1 MRTVAR
7 NNTKKHLNCVYFCPE
22 SYFCQKIPGLT
33 WKSLIYSMIKV
44 PQGIFRTIF
53 GNNRAAMSGNKE
65 MSPEL
70 PEPADHALEPVSLEA
85 FFERFRRNIVGINQT
100 YQSPY
105 GEKEI
110 VYADWIASGRLY
122 RPIEERI
129 LQDFGPFVANTHTE
143 TTVTGTTMTR
153 AYAEARRIIKEH
165 VNANSADVLITTGS
179 GMTGVVNKFQRIL
192 GLKVLENLKPH
203 TKIPEEKRPV
213 VFLTHM
219 EHHSNQTT
227 WLETIARV
235 VVVPPDSEGLISLA
249 HFEKC
254 IREHGAAPIKIA
266 AVTAASNV
274 TGIRTPYHDIARLI
288 HKYHGLCFVD
298 FACSAPYVE
307 IDMHPE
313 DPESRLDA
321 IYFSPHKFLGGP
333 GSSGVLLFHND
344 LYRNQVPD
352 NPGGGTVTWTNPWG
366 NHKYFDDIETREDGG
381 TPAFLQTIRVALA
394 IRLKEEMGVANIL
407 RREHQLIGRVFE
419 HLYGHPKIHILA
431 PQHKDRLGCFSF
443 YIEDL
448 HFNLAVKFL
457 NDRFGIQTRGGCSCA
472 GTYGH
477 FLLHVDEEMSRSIT
491 CEIDEGD
498 LSHKPGWIRMSVHPT
513 NTMSEIEFICDAIL
527 EMAEKHMAWEHDYGY
542 DPHTNEFT
550 HKNQQTDNGA
560 LTRFFDIQ

>member
-1 MRTVAR
+1 
-7 NNTKKHLNCVYFCPE
+7 
-22 SYFCQKIPGLT
+22 
-33 WKSLIYSMIKV
+33 
-44 PQGIFRTIF
+44 
-53 GNNRAAMSGNKE
+53 MSGIKE
-65 MSPEL
+65 RSSEL
-70 PEPADHALEPVSLEA
+70 SEPADQNINPTSLEA
-85 FFERFRRNIVGINQT
+85 YFGKFRCNIVGIDQT
-100 YQSPY
+100 YDTPY
-105 GEKEI
+105 GEKKI

-122 RPIEERI
+122 RPIEEK
-129 LQDFGPFVANTHTE
+129 LLNDFGPYVANTHTE
-143 TTVTGTTMTR
+143 TTVTGTTMTQ

-165 VNANSADVLITTGS
+165 VNANANDVLITTGS

-203 TKIPEEKRPV
+203 TQIPEEKRPV

-235 VVVPPDSEGLISLA
+235 VVVPPDEEGLISLE

-254 IREHGAAPIKIA
+254 IQEHAEAPIKIA

-274 TGIRTPYHDIARLI
+274 TGIRTPYHEIARLI
-288 HKYHGLCFVD
+288 HKYNGLCFVD
-298 FACSAPYVE
+298 FACSAPYVD

-313 DPESRLDA
+313 DPEARLDA

-394 IRLKEEMGVANIL
+394 IKLKDKMGVTNIL
-407 RREHQLIGRVFE
+407 EREHQLIRRVFD
-419 HLYGHPKIHILA
+419 HLCGHPKINILA
-431 PQHKDRLGCFSF
+431 PRHKDRLGCFSF
-443 YIEDL
+443 YIDDL
-448 HFNLAVKFL
+448 HFNLAVKL
-457 NDRFGIQTRGGCSCA
+457 LDDRYGIQTRGGCSCA

-477 FLLHVDEEMSRSIT
+477 YLLHVDEEMSRSIT

-498 LSHKPGWIRMSVHPT
+498 LSHKPGWIRMSLHPT
-513 NTMSEIEFICDAIL
+513 QTDAEIDYICSAIRELAEHFNTWKE
-527 EMAEKHMAWEHDYGY
+527 DYIY
-542 DPHTNEFT
+542 EPHTNEFT
-550 HKNQQTDNGA
+550 HIKRRTEAQAVTD
-560 LTRFFDIQ
+560 LFTLE

>member
-1 MRTVAR
+1 
-7 NNTKKHLNCVYFCPE
+7 
-22 SYFCQKIPGLT
+22 
-33 WKSLIYSMIKV
+33 
-44 PQGIFRTIF
+44 
-53 GNNRAAMSGNKE
+53 MSGKKTIQVDQAPPAKE
-65 MSPEL
+65 NT
-70 PEPADHALEPVSLEA
+70 SLENY
-85 FFERFRRNIVGINQT
+85 FQGFRRHIIGIDQT
-100 YQSPY
+100 YPTPY
-105 GEKEI
+105 GEKKI

-122 RPIEERI
+122 GPIEEKI
-129 LQDFGPFVANTHTE
+129 LRDFGPFVANTHTE

-153 AYAEARRIIKEH
+153 AYAEARRIIKTH
-165 VNANSADVLITTGS
+165 VNANSEDVLITTGS

-203 TKIPEEKRPV
+203 TDIPGEKRPV

-235 VVVPPDSEGLISLA
+235 VVVPPDDDGLISLE

-254 IREHGAAPIKIA
+254 ILEHADAPIKIA

-274 TGIRTPYHDIARLI
+274 TGIRTPYHDIASLI
-288 HKYHGLCFVD
+288 HKYNGLCFVD

-307 IDMHPE
+307 IDMHPQ
-313 DPESRLDA
+313 DPEARLDA

-394 IRLKEEMGVANIL
+394 IKLKEEMGVANIL
-407 RREHQLIGRVFE
+407 KREHELLKRVFARLCGRE
-419 HLYGHPKIHILA
+419 GINILA
-431 PQHKDRLGCFSF
+431 PQHEDRLGCFSF
-443 YIEDL
+443 YIDDL
-448 HFNLAVKFL
+448 HFNLAVKLL
-457 NDRFGIQTRGGCSCA
+457 NDRYGIQTRGGCSCA

-477 FLLHVDEEMSRSIT
+477 YLLHVDEEMSRSIT

-498 LSHKPGWIRMSVHPT
+498 LTHKPGWVRMSLHPT
-513 NTMSEIEFICDAIL
+513 NTLAEVDYICDAIL
-527 EMAEKHMAWEHDYGY
+527 EIAEKHETWAADYRY
-542 DPHTNEFT
+542 DPKSNEFI
-550 HKNQQTDNGA
+550 HKSATRDDPGQIRSLFA
-560 LTRFFDIQ
+560 LS